1 MKVAYYSPQP
11 PERSGIA
18 DYSALLLPALAER
31 IDVDVVRR
39 GSRRLRKRTDVS
51 LYHVGNDPDAHGWIV
66 EALRRR
72 PGIVVLHDFVLHHLV
87 AGMTLGRGEGGGYL
101 DAMQREAGSV
111 GRMLAHGVID
121 GLLPPLWEARAAEYP
136 LAGEVLAST
145 TGLIVHSA
153 YVERLVRD
161 SGYREPVWRI
171 AHPAWPPPVGIA
183 APVELPAGRTII
195 GCYGHLNP
203 AKRLPQLLE
212 AFAHLRRRV
221 PEALLLLVGS
231 LSPGLELDPVYDR
244 LGLREGED
252 VIRVDYVDEARL
264 WSLLS
269 ACEVCVNLRHP
280 TMGEASGIVVRA
292 LSLGRPLV
300 VSDVG
305 WFAEL
310 PDEAAVKVP
319 IGEGEVLA
327 IADALELL
335 VRDPELRRRMGE
347 AACALAQGEHQL
359 ERVADAYVAALEE
372 AAGGTVVQDVVLGE
386 IARAAE
392 ETGLPVNGRALSD
405 VAERLREVGPGR

>member
-1 MKVAYYSPQP
+1 VRVAYYSPQP

-18 DYSALLLPALAER
+18 DYSALLLPALTER

-39 GSRRLRKRTDVS
+39 GTRRLRRRADIS
-51 LYHVGNDPDAHGWIV
+51 LYHLGNDPDAHGWIV

-87 AGMTLGRGEGGGYL
+87 AGMTLGRGDGGGYL
-101 DAMQREAGSV
+101 DAMQREAGPV

-121 GLLPPLWEARAAEYP
+121 ELLPPLWEERAAEYP
-136 LAGEVLAST
+136 LAGEVLGSAN
-145 TGLIVHSA
+145 GLIVHSG
-153 YVERLVRD
+153 YVEQLVRE
-161 SGYREPVWRI
+161 SGYRHPVWRI
-171 AHPAWPPPVGIA
+171 PHPAWPMPAEI
-183 APVELPAGRTII
+183 APVELPEGRRII

-212 AFAHLRRRV
+212 AFALLRRRV

-231 LSPGLELDPVYDR
+231 LSPGFELDLVYDR
-244 LGLREGED
+244 LGLRADED
-252 VIRVDYVDEARL
+252 VIRLDYVDEARL
-264 WSLLS
+264 WSLLA
-269 ACEVCVNLRHP
+269 ACEVCVNLRYP
-280 TMGEASGIVVRA
+280 TMGETSGIVVRA

-319 IGEGEVLA
+319 VGEGEAPA

-335 VRDPELRRRMGE
+335 VRDPEQRARMGH
-347 AACALAQGEHQL
+347 AARALAQGEHQL
-359 ERVADAYVAALEE
+359 DRVAEAYVAALEQ
-372 AAGGTVVQDVVLGE
+372 AAGGAVVQDAVLGQ

-392 ETGLPVNGRALSD
+392 ETGLPANGSALSD